1 MNAQTQRS
9 LFAVEPESEP
19 LLLNNDVAILHPVSF
34 FRMPPAFFDRPDAL
48 DRRVLLADRP
58 QRIVSL
64 VPSIT
69 DLLHALNLGDC
80 VVGITRFCE
89 RPEHWRETKTI
100 VGGTKDAKA
109 DVIAGLDTDLVLANL
124 EENEKADVDAI
135 VDACN
140 TPVYVT
146 DVETVPDAT
155 DMIRVVG
162 ALTGTQPAAEDMAR
176 TVDTRFARLQP
187 EALQPEATVRAA
199 YLIWRD
205 PYMSVGHDTF
215 IHDVMRRGGFQ
226 NVFSGETRYPTVTLG
241 EIAAREPDVVLCSS
255 EPFPFH
261 QKERFTQEIRDAL
274 PNTPVEIVD
283 GQLFSWY
290 GPRLLETPA
299 YLNRLQSTLSPSGTE
314 ATAS

>member
-1 MNAQTQRS
+1 
-9 LFAVEPESEP
+9 
-19 LLLNNDVAILHPVSF
+19 
-34 FRMPPAFFDRPDAL
+34 MPSAFFDDPDAL
-48 DRRVLLADRP
+48 GRRVVLPDRP

-69 DLLHALNLGDC
+69 DLLHAMSLGDR
-80 VVGITRFCE
+80 VAGVTRFCE

-100 VGGTKDAKA
+100 VGGTKNVKA
-109 DVIAGLDTDLVLANL
+109 NVIRDLNADLVLANR
-124 EENEKADVDAI
+124 EENKKADVESITEASDA
-135 VDACN
+135 
-140 TPVYVT
+140 PVYVT

-162 ALTGTQPAAEDMAR
+162 ALTGTQSAAQDMA
-176 TVDTRFARLQP
+176 DTIDARFD
-187 EALQPEATVRAA
+187 ALETNGTVRAV

-205 PYMSVGHDTF
+205 PYMSVGRDTF
-215 IHDVMRRGGFQ
+215 IHDVMTRGGFA
-226 NVFSGETRYPTVTLG
+226 NPFRKATRYPEVTLDQ
-241 EIAAREPDVVLCSS
+241 IAAQEPDVVLCSS

-274 PNTPVEIVD
+274 PDTSVEIVD

-299 YLNRLQSTLSPSGTE
+299 YLRELRETLGAASGKI
-314 ATAS
+314 TA